1 MSDPSD
7 HSMDRP
13 LREYARQRRET
24 PGAPGD
30 LHPAQRQVLLQ
41 QVKESYPRAR
51 TAQGPRKAWWAAL
64 GWPRWA
70 MGGVAALILGL
81 GIRWSLHEPTPSTP
95 QMASLS
101 TESLDRSSSELA
113 ASPPAV
119 GVPPMADAVKPS
131 SDLGLAMR
139 AERRVSEAAAVP
151 AKAMPPP
158 PAPAPVVAAAAPASS
173 AAPASE
179 PVMLGKQVAVP
190 ASPSADALAVGQAGQ
205 VALHED
211 RVNQSRWILEFAQ
224 VPGTEALTDATS
236 LAKSRSPELARRK
249 RAEPATVLKSF
260 RFTSQD
266 GQLDLQDA
274 DGSIYKGSILP
285 VSVAEQS
292 IPQAGK
298 PSSLA
303 SSVES
308 LQGNALS
315 SPATVAG
322 LYRFQAQGSNR
333 SLQQWVNVTGYLSN
347 SVALSQAPAQA
358 ATRGFRQAGAPDPNP
373 GVSWQIESRVQLG
386 TQAPSAL
393 RARQVPTISSPAS
406 QAPR

>member
-1 MSDPSD
+1 
-7 HSMDRP
+7 MDRP

-24 PGAPGD
+24 PGAPRD

-51 TAQGPRKAWWAAL
+51 TTQGPRMAWWAAL

-70 MGGVAALILGL
+70 LGGLAVLILGL
-81 GIRWSLHEPTPSTP
+81 GVRWSMHEPSPSTP

-101 TESLDRSSSELA
+101 KESLDASSSELA

-119 GVPPMADAVKPS
+119 GVAPVADAAKPS
-131 SDLGLAMR
+131 AELSLAMR
-139 AERRVSEAAAVP
+139 PERGASAPPAAP
-151 AKAMPPP
+151 AKAMPSP
-158 PAPAPVVAAAAPASS
+158 PAPAPVLAAAAPASS
-173 AAPASE
+173 VAPASE

-190 ASPSADALAVGQAGQ
+190 ASPSANALASGQVGQ
-205 VALHED
+205 VALRED
-211 RVNQSRWILEFAQ
+211 RVNESRWILEFAQ

-249 RAEPATVLKSF
+249 RAEPVAVLKSF
-260 RFTSQD
+260 RLSTQD

-274 DGSIYKGSILP
+274 DGSVYKGSILP

-292 IPQAGK
+292 NAQAGK
-298 PSSLA
+298 PLSLT

-315 SPATVAG
+315 SPAMVAG

-347 SVALSQAPAQA
+347 SAAISQVQSQAP
-358 ATRGFRQAGAPDPNP
+358 TRGFRQAGAPDPNP
-373 GVSWQIESRVQLG
+373 GVSWEIESRVQLG
-386 TQAPSAL
+386 TQSPSSL
-393 RARQVPTISSPAS
+393 RARQVPTIPAPAS